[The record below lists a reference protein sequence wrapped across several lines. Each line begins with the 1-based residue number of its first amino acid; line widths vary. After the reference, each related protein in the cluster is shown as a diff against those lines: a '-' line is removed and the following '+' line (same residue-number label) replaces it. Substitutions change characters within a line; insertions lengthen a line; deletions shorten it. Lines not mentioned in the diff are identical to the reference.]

1 MIDSDFFVFQSLVV
15 GGTISKFIRLTL
27 SYDLGLNRVKYGL
40 LAGSLLVVVVI
51 SLNPLFSLLR
61 WLLGFLYLSNFLGVH
76 AFTPAC
82 DTIKGY
88 EKIDSNFAII
98 STLLAYL
105 LLPNFIFV
113 LSKILVP
120 FESDETLK
128 FVEEASKKNLILSD
142 FSNNEEGG
150 LLT

>member
-1 MIDSDFFVFQSLVV
+1 
-15 GGTISKFIRLTL
+15 
-27 SYDLGLNRVKYGL
+27 VKYGL

-51 SLNPLFSLLR
+51 YLNPLFSLLR

-98 STLLAYL
+98 STVIAYL
-105 LLPNFIFV
+105 LLPNFLFI

-128 FVEEASKKNLILSD
+128 LVEEMSKKYIIPLES
-142 FSNNEEGG
+142 SNNKEEGG
-150 LLT
+150 